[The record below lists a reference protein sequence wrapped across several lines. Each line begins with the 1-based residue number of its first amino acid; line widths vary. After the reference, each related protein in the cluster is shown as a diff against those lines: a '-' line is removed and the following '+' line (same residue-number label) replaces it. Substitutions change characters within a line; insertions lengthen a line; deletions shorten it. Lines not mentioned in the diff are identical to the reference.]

1 MHITVY
7 LPIDLLPSR
16 LFIHKPEDLSVCP
29 ECADRL
35 NAYKPPPTL
44 PPTLIQHPFK
54 EGLKSAARD
63 SLYHLGRILL
73 YIFAVPLER
82 VRSTIQQQKTADEK
96 RIGYTPMELVLNHAE
111 EVVATIAI
119 ILIFILRFVLIEVIL
134 WRVDVVLSSNPL

>member
-16 LFIHKPEDLSVCP
+16 LFVHEPEDLLVCP

-35 NAYKPPPTL
+35 DACKPPPTL
-44 PPTLIQHPFK
+44 PPTLIQHLFE
-54 EGLKSAARD
+54 EGLESAARD
-63 SLYHLGRILL
+63 SLHHLGRIFS

-96 RIGYTPMELVLNHAE
+96 RIGYTPME
-111 EVVATIAI
+111 
-119 ILIFILRFVLIEVIL
+119 
-134 WRVDVVLSSNPL
+134 